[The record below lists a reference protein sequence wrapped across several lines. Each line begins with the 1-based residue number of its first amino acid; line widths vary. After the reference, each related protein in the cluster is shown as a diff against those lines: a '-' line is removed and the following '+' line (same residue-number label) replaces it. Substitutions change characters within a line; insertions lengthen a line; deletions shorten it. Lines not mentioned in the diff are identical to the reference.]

1 MLNRQH
7 TPIRSILTA
16 AALVTTCGFAI
27 GITTRVSAEHTVRT
41 TAVVTS
47 ASEQIDLASQMA
59 AKGQVV
65 KAKHAL
71 LSLVN
76 GGGMALN
83 DAERARAFAL
93 LSSVSDR
100 VNSMDRSSVALQR
113 ADLALDQ
120 GDVVSALRQAQ
131 MAGSDPRAAAIMSE
145 ARALQASFAPAA
157 SASLAKAVE
166 SYNAGNVAEAKFR
179 LASIERSGVTLSD
192 SDATTLREFQGKVV
206 AVETTRGQLLDTSTV
221 ALALFDDPGV
231 IKRRT
236 PPAEPGEYYP
246 NQETQPASTPA
257 PANPA
262 PAPAAKPAP
271 SATPAPATTPAAT
284 PAPAPAA
291 APASN
296 PGFEAPKQGAPASNA
311 PEGGGTPV
319 PAINDAQPAS
329 APAPAPAAAPAPAP
343 AAAPAPAP
351 APAAAPVAAAP
362 APAPVAAPA
371 PVMSSNDDL
380 VSLARRLGVQEL
392 LVEADQDFAGDRLAS
407 AIDKYR
413 RLRDVYSADL
423 TAAQMSDVNRKLGE
437 AEARLRSNGGNES
450 GLLSNVI
457 ADRALAKQ
465 STVAEFN
472 AALAQADDAMKTGDT
487 SRARELVIKGR
498 VVLNNGRGNFAESEF
513 DALNKQANDKL
524 AAITKADDE
533 LKAKQADLQRDA
545 QMKQAQQAAQ
555 TASQKKDRQITES
568 LQRVRALQQE
578 MKYEEALQ
586 ILDQIL
592 FMDANNPAAEILK
605 EVIQNSLIYRKAWDI
620 QTRRGLGDA
629 RLRMETA
636 DALVAPRTPVEYPAD
651 WPSIS
656 YRRGEPIQ
664 FQDGPE
670 TRRTQSMMDTTRI
683 PAAFA
688 KNRLEDA
695 LAYVQDVSK
704 VNMVIDWP
712 ALETAG
718 ITRDSSVEMNLA
730 DASVTSVLD
739 RVAEVV
745 SPDSANRAAVAVKD
759 GTVRFSTKK
768 ALDRDT
774 TTFVYEIRDLMVDI
788 PDFTNAPVFD
798 LATVLKGDTNDATGA
813 SPFAAK
819 PGRGEMAMRKSADE
833 KTRELVALITN
844 TVDFDSWKENGGE
857 VGLIQPYQGSLI
869 VTTTPRVHRSIDGL
883 LGKLR
888 QQRALQ
894 ISVEAR
900 FLLVSNEYFEQIG
913 FDLDVYLNANSGVV
927 RAAQANN
934 NTVIPSN
941 FFTNGQY
948 NRNLSTPQQG
958 AVTGTALQNTN
969 QMVRQTA
976 DRWSPIGGQQN
987 SLGLAESL
995 TPTTGLAG
1003 NIIGN
1008 GPALGIAGTF
1018 LDDIQVDFL
1027 VKATQADRRN
1037 VTLTAP
1043 RLTFANGQIANL
1055 SVAKQ
1060 VAFISDLTP
1069 QTSDSSAAFDPVP
1082 GVVNEGVLL
1091 LVEGYVS
1098 SDRRYV
1104 TMNVSTAVSKI
1115 DGFQTSAVTAIAG
1128 GQLVSS
1134 ASTQSFLQL
1143 PTVTVTQVNT
1153 SVTVPDQG
1161 TVLLGGQRVINE
1173 SEVETGVPVLSKIPI
1188 LNRLFTNRVTNKSE
1202 QTLMILIKP
1211 TIMIQSEDEERAFP
1225 GLLDSIRSGLSGN

>member
-1 MLNRQH
+1 ME
-7 TPIRSILTA
+7 TA
-16 AALVTTCGFAI
+16 
-27 GITTRVSAEHTVRT
+27 
-41 TAVVTS
+41 TA
-47 ASEQIDLASQMA
+47 Q
-59 AKGQVV
+59 
-65 KAKHAL
+65 
-71 LSLVN
+71 
-76 GGGMALN
+76 
-83 DAERARAFAL
+83 
-93 LSSVSDR
+93 
-100 VNSMDRSSVALQR
+100 
-113 ADLALDQ
+113 
-120 GDVVSALRQAQ
+120 
-131 MAGSDPRAAAIMSE
+131 
-145 ARALQASFAPAA
+145 
-157 SASLAKAVE
+157 
-166 SYNAGNVAEAKFR
+166 
-179 LASIERSGVTLSD
+179 
-192 SDATTLREFQGKVV
+192 
-206 AVETTRGQLLDTSTV
+206 
-221 ALALFDDPGV
+221 
-231 IKRRT
+231 
-236 PPAEPGEYYP
+236 
-246 NQETQPASTPA
+246 
-257 PANPA
+257 
-262 PAPAAKPAP
+262 
-271 SATPAPATTPAAT
+271 
-284 PAPAPAA
+284 PAA
-291 APASN
+291 APA
-296 PGFEAPKQGAPASNA
+296 AVV
-311 PEGGGTPV
+311 T
-319 PAINDAQPAS
+319 
-329 APAPAPAAAPAPAP
+329 PAPAAV
-343 AAAPAPAP
+343 
-351 APAAAPVAAAP
+351 VA
-362 APAPVAAPA
+362 
-371 PVMSSNDDL
+371 SNDDL
-380 VSLARRLGVQEL
+380 VTLARKLGVQEL

-413 RLRDVYSADL
+413 RLRDVYAADL
-423 TAAQMSDVNRKLGE
+423 TADQLASVNRNLGD
-437 AEARLRSNGGNES
+437 AEARLRSNGGS
-450 GLLSNVI
+450 GANLLSDAI

-465 STVAEFN
+465 STIAEFN
-472 AALAQADDAMKTGDT
+472 AAIAQADMALATGDT
-487 SRARELVIKGR
+487 SRARESVIKGR
-498 VVLNNGRGNFAESEF
+498 VLLNNGRGNFSESEF
-513 DALNKQANDKL
+513 DAMNKQAGDKL
-524 AAITKADDE
+524 AAIGQADDE

-545 QMKQAQQAAQ
+545 QMKQAQEAAQ
-555 TASQKKDRQITES
+555 AASQKKDRQITES

-578 MKYEEALQ
+578 LKYEEALQ

-592 FMDANNPAAEILK
+592 FMDANNPAAEILR
-605 EVIQNSLIYRKAWDI
+605 EVIQNSLIYRKAFDI
-620 QTRRGLGDA
+620 QTKRGYGDA
-629 RLRMETA
+629 QLMLENRE
-636 DALVAPRTPVEYPAD
+636 ALIAPKTPVEYPAD

-670 TRRTQSMMDTTRI
+670 TRRTTAILDNTRM
-683 PAAFA
+683 PGNFA

-695 LAYVQDVSK
+695 LAYVQKVSN
-704 VNMVIDWP
+704 VNMVVDWP

-718 ITRDSSVEMNLA
+718 ITRDSTVEMNLA
-730 DASVTSVLD
+730 DATAASVLD

-745 SPDSANRAAVAVKD
+745 SPDAANRAAVAVKD

-798 LATVLKGDTNDATGA
+798 LATVLKGDTSTSGGAT
-813 SPFAAK
+813 PFATK
-819 PGRGEMAMRKSADE
+819 PGRGEMAMRKSAEE

-844 TVDFDSWKENGGE
+844 TVEFDSWKENGGE
-857 VGLIQPYQGSLI
+857 NGLIQPYQGSLI

-888 QQRALQ
+888 TQRALQ

-934 NTVIPSN
+934 NTVVPSN
-941 FFTNGQY
+941 FFQNGQY

-969 QMVRQTA
+969 QIVRQTA
-976 DRWSPIGGQQN
+976 DRWSPIGTTQN

-1003 NIIGN
+1003 GIIGS

-1069 QTSDSSAAFDPVP
+1069 QVSDSSAAFDPVP

-1161 TVLLGGQRVINE
+1161 TILLGGQRVVNE

-1188 LNRLFTNRVTNKSE
+1188 LNRLFSNRVTNKSE

-1211 TIMIQSEDEERAFP
+1211 TIMIQNEDEEKAFP